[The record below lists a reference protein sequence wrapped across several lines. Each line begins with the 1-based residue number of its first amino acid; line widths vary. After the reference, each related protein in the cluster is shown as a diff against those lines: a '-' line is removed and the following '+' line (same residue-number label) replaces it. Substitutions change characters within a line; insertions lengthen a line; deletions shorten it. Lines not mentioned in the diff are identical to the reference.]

1 MSRVFGDS
9 FYFIA
14 LLNARD
20 FHHQRAREITR
31 DLPVTIVTTRW
42 VVAEVGNALSALG
55 ARKSFARFLEGLATQ
70 SKVVVLPNSDLLFES
85 GALLF
90 GARLDKEW
98 PLTDCISFE
107 AMRSEGIHEAL
118 TGDHHFTQAGFTLL
132 MGSSQLE

>member
-31 DLPVTIVTTRW
+31 DLPATIVTTRW

-90 GARLDKEW
+90 GARKNSNGVKYSNNEPPHDDNAFPPFL
-98 PLTDCISFE
+98 
-107 AMRSEGIHEAL
+107 A
-118 TGDHHFTQAGFTLL
+118 FTVRRPRLNH
-132 MGSSQLE
+132 